1 MHCQIETALSLSF
14 DLKDRA
20 EVDEYDIPG
29 MTKIAQNM
37 QAEIDANRIFIDQYI
52 TKEKTMLKDLA
63 ELQTKIELQEN
74 KLKKNAV
81 KYLYTLC

>member
-1 MHCQIETALSLSF
+1 
-14 DLKDRA
+14 
-20 EVDEYDIPG
+20 

-52 TKEKTMLKDLA
+52 TKEKTVLK
-63 ELQTKIELQEN
+63 ELHTKIELQEN